1 MNIWLK
7 KFQLKIFRFEFR
19 NMNRQAVLERD
30 KQTKNENV
38 KQMETA
44 SGFFD
49 KYMDLDS

>member
-1 MNIWLK
+1 
-7 KFQLKIFRFEFR
+7 
-19 NMNRQAVLERD
+19 MNRQAVLERD

-44 SGFFD
+44 SVFLFFCFFD